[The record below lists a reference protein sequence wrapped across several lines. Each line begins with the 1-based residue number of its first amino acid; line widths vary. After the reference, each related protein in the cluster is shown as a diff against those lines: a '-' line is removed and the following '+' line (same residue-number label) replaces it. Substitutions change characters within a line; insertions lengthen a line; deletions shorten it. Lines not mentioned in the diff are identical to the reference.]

1 MRLAAFLSHRHAFVA
16 PREVRLAAAAVAL
29 APQAAKADDLAA
41 LAPPEPYQM
50 PEFKFPNFLDPNF
63 NFDEWLL
70 TPEADYITVPTV
82 IIGSIIFL
90 YGVLWV
96 FDRLTEGPNAP
107 PTP

>member
-1 MRLAAFLSHRHAFVA
+1 MT
-16 PREVRLAAAAVAL
+16 AAA
-29 APQAAKADDLAA
+29 APQAAVAA
-41 LAPPEPYQM
+41 EI
-50 PEFKFPNFLDPNF
+50 PNFFDPNF

-70 TPEADYITVPTV
+70 TPEADEITVPTV

>member
-1 MRLAAFLSHRHAFVA
+1 MGEH
-16 PREVRLAAAAVAL
+16 
-29 APQAAKADDLAA
+29 
-41 LAPPEPYQM
+41 PP
-50 PEFKFPNFLDPNF
+50 KT
-63 NFDEWLL
+63 LL
-70 TPEADYITVPTV
+70 CGQV